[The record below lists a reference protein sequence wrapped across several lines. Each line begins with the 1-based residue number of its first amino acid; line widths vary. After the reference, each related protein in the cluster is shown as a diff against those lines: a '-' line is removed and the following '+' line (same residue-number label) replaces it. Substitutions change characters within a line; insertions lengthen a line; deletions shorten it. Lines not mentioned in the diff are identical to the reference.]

1 MHLGRT
7 TLSKFLI
14 QQLKGID
21 GASDLGALLVDVAAA
36 VKSISAM
43 TAKGALG
50 GYLGALDAT
59 NVQGETQKKLD
70 VLANEAVIRSCE
82 WGGLVAGMASEELD
96 DPHPVPAEFER
107 GPYLLIFDPLDGS
120 SNTDVNVSV
129 GTIFSVLR
137 HGKPEAPEL
146 ADYLQPGASQVAAGY
161 AIYGPATMLV
171 LTVGKGTHGFT
182 LDREIGNFILTHPNL
197 AIPADT
203 SEFAINTSNARFWE
217 PPVHRYVTECQAGRN
232 GDRGRD
238 FNMRWIA
245 SMVAEVHRIL
255 MRGGVFMYPRDT
267 KDPAKPGR
275 LRLMY
280 EANPIGFL
288 IEQAGGRATT
298 GRQRILDVVPEGL
311 HQRVPVILGSA
322 SEVERIERYHAEFDA
337 GTDKPFS
344 SPLFNERSLFR
355 PEALA

>member
-14 QQLKGID
+14 QQLTGIE

-36 VKSISAM
+36 VKAISAM

-50 GYLGALDAT
+50 EYLGKVGTT
-59 NVQGETQKKLD
+59 NVQGETQQKLD
-70 VLANEAVIRSCE
+70 VLADEVIIKSCE
-82 WGGLVAGMASEELD
+82 WGGLVAGMVSEELEE
-96 DPHPVPAEFER
+96 PHAIPAEFAR
-107 GPYLLIFDPLDGS
+107 GRYLLVFDPLDGS

-137 HGKPEAPEL
+137 HDKREAPVA
-146 ADYLQPGASQVAAGY
+146 ADYLQPGRKQVAAGY
-161 AIYGPATMLV
+161 ALYGPATMFV
-171 LTVGKGTHGFT
+171 VTVGKGTHGFT
-182 LDREIGNFILTHPNL
+182 LDREIGNFILTHPNMQ
-197 AIPADT
+197 IPPDT

-217 PPVHRYVTECQAGRN
+217 PPVHRYVTECQAGKT

-255 MRGGVFMYPRDT
+255 IRGGVFMYPKDT
-267 KDPAKPGR
+267 KDARKPGR

-280 EANPIGFL
+280 EANPIGML
-288 IEQAGGRATT
+288 VEQAGGLATT
-298 GRQRILDVVPEGL
+298 GNQRVLDLVPADL
-311 HQRVPVILGSA
+311 HQRVPLILGSRN
-322 SEVERIERYHAEFDA
+322 EVERIERYHSEHARGIA
-337 GTDKPFS
+337 RPYV
-344 SPLFNERSLFR
+344 SPLFSERSMFR
-355 PEALA
+355 PEA

>member
-14 QQLKGID
+14 EQLSGSAD
-21 GASDLGALLVDVAAA
+21 QNQLAALLVDVAAA
-36 VKSISAM
+36 VKAISAM

-50 GYLGALDAT
+50 GFLGAADSM
-59 NVQGETQKKLD
+59 NVQGEKQMKLD
-70 VLANEAVIRSCE
+70 VLANEAVLQSCE

-96 DPHPVPAEFER
+96 EPYAIPSQFAR
-107 GPYLLIFDPLDGS
+107 GPYLLVFDPLDGS

-137 HGKPEAPEL
+137 YTGAEAPTTK
-146 ADYLQPGASQVAAGY
+146 DFLQRGREQVAAGY

-182 LDREIGNFILTHPNL
+182 LDREIGNFILTHPDL
-197 AIPADT
+197 RIPADT
-203 SEFAINTSNARFWE
+203 SEFAINTSNERFWE
-217 PPVHRYVTECQAGRN
+217 PPVQRYVSECKAGKSGIRE
-232 GDRGRD
+232 RD
-238 FNMRWIA
+238 FNTRWIA
-245 SMVAEVHRIL
+245 SMVADVHRIL

-280 EANPIGFL
+280 EANPIGMVV
-288 IEQAGGRATT
+288 EQAGGLAST
-298 GRQRILDVVPEGL
+298 GRARILDVPPEAL

-322 SEVERIERYHAEFDA
+322 NEVERIERYHGEYER
-337 GTDKPFS
+337 GEDKPYT
-344 SPLFNERSLFR
+344 SPLFSDRSLYR
-355 PEALA
+355 ADALN